1 MSTSVGAAGGAAPI
15 DDVEPVA
22 PPLRTEASGLVR
34 FLRSG
39 SGPIAAV
46 FLLLVVLLAAFGPV
60 LLADDAQDIDLSNTF
75 GSAFTG
81 GHLLGTDD
89 LGRDVFSRVVGGA
102 RISLLAAVEA
112 TAIAAIVGLPV
123 GLLAG
128 YAGGAVDYAVMR
140 VVDALMAFPALV
152 LAVAIVGFVGAGLT
166 TVMIAVGV
174 VNIPRVVRVARA
186 LALSIRQEPYVL
198 AARAMGVR
206 HTRIMARHVLRNM
219 MSAVLVQ
226 ITLTMAFAMI
236 AESSLSFLGLGVQPP
251 DESWG
256 SMLSRSMQFIE
267 LAPWYFAGPAAMIV
281 ATVLALNVFGNALHA
296 SQQPEGRS

>member
-1 MSTSVGAAGGAAPI
+1 MSTSVDAVGGAALT

-22 PPLRTEASGLVR
+22 TTSRAEASAPAR

-39 SGPIAAV
+39 TGPVAAAV
-46 FLLLVVLLAAFGPV
+46 LLVVVLLAAFGP
-60 LLADDAQDIDLSNTF
+60 LLLSGDARHIDLSNTF
-75 GSAFTG
+75 GPAFSG

-89 LGRDVFSRVVGGA
+89 LGRDVLSRVVGGA

-128 YAGGAVDYAVMR
+128 YVGGAVDYVVMR

-186 LALSIRQEPYVL
+186 LALSLRQEPYVL

-206 HTRIMARHVLRNM
+206 HSRIMTRHVLRNM

-226 ITLTMAFAMI
+226 ISLTMALAMI

-256 SMLSRSMQFIE
+256 SMLSRSMQFVD
-267 LAPWYFAGPAAMIV
+267 LAPWYFIGPAVMIV
-281 ATVLALNVFGNALHA
+281 ATVLALNVLGNAVHA
-296 SQQPEGRS
+296 SLRPGGRS